1 MHPRLSA
8 VSVAPAGERAPG
20 EVAREAVA
28 ASLRARP
35 LRGWSAMVGL
45 VFFVLALWALHAAL
59 ERYDY
64 REIVAALRALP
75 GGRITLALVL
85 AAAGYAVLPGYDLL
99 AFRFI
104 GRPAPLS
111 EIAVASCVSGAF
123 GNNIGN
129 TLVTGAGVRYWLY
142 TAFGFSAGEVA
153 RVVVFCSLGFW
164 LGYLFLG
171 AILFLADPVGI
182 PEGLH
187 VPFGTTRPL
196 GIALLVALGAY
207 VAMVAVRK
215 RPLGSGDWKLPLPSL
230 PLSLAQLAVA
240 SLDLALMGACL
251 WVLLPAG
258 GELSFPQ
265 FLAMFMLAL
274 VAGNASQVPGG
285 LGVFEGVMLT
295 LLVPHVAAPDAAA
308 GLVAFR
314 LVYFILPLLLA
325 SVVVGIRQAQVIGT
339 WVGRLGRWATMAVPR
354 LLAAAAFVA
363 GALLLASGAVPAA
376 SGRLDWLN
384 EYLPLSIIET
394 SHFLAS
400 VVGILLLLVAR
411 GLQMRLD
418 AAYVV
423 ALVMLVFGALFSLAK
438 GFDYEE
444 AIVLLAMAAALAP
457 CRRHFYRKASLFA
470 ETFTWGWIVS
480 IVIVVVGTA
489 GLGAFAHKRTEY
501 AGDLWW
507 RFALQAEA
515 PRSLRATV
523 GAMGLLVLVAS
534 ARLLRPARP
543 HPRPPNAKDI
553 ERARPIVARS
563 RSTYANLVLRGDK
576 SVIFSPSGDAFLMYG
591 CARRSWIAMGDPV
604 GPREQAAELGW
615 QFRGLCDR
623 YGGRPVFFEVGHE
636 NLDLYLDLGLTL
648 TKLGEEARV
657 DLARFSIDTPG
668 AAELRQAR
676 SRVARRGCR
685 FEIVPRE
692 QVPAVL
698 PDLRRISEAWLAGKA
713 TREKG
718 FSNASYDPG
727 YLQQFPVAVVRR
739 GDEAIAFAN
748 LWLGADKEELSV
760 DLMRFVPDSPNGTMD
775 FLFTELLLWGR
786 AAGYRWFNFGMAP
799 LSGLEARAGAPLW
812 HRLGTLVFEQGEH
825 FYNFRG
831 LRHYKEK
838 FGPVWTP
845 RYLAS
850 PGGIAL
856 PAVLVDVTS
865 LVAGG
870 IMGII
875 TK

>member
-1 MHPRLSA
+1 MIAAHPGT
-8 VSVAPAGERAPG
+8 PAPG
-20 EVAREAVA
+20 EVAKEAVA
-28 ASLRARP
+28 ASLRARSWH
-35 LRGWSAMVGL
+35 GWSALAGV
-45 VFFVLALWALHAAL
+45 VFFALALYALHAAL

-64 REIVAALRALP
+64 RDVVDALRALP
-75 GGRITLALVL
+75 AGRVALALALTV
-85 AAAGYAVLPGYDLL
+85 AGYAILPGYDLL

-111 EIAVASCVSGAF
+111 EIAAASCVSSAF

-142 TAFGFSAGEVA
+142 TAFGFTSGEVA

-182 PEGLH
+182 PERLH
-187 VPFGTTRPL
+187 VPFPTTRPL
-196 GIALLVALGAY
+196 GMVLLVVLGAY
-207 VAMVAVRK
+207 VATVTLRK
-215 RPLGSGDWKLPLPSL
+215 RPLALWGWKLPVPSL
-230 PLSLAQLAVA
+230 FLTLSQIAVA
-240 SLDLALMGACL
+240 SLDLALMAACL
-251 WVLLPAG
+251 WVLLPSG

-265 FLAMFMLAL
+265 FMAMFMLAL

-285 LGVFEGVMLT
+285 LGVFEGVMLI

-308 GLVAFR
+308 ALIAFR
-314 LVYFILPLLLA
+314 SIYFILPLLLA
-325 SVVVGIRQAQVIGT
+325 SAVVGIRQAPAIGA
-339 WVGRLGRWATMAVPR
+339 WAGRLGRWATMAVPR
-354 LLAAAAFVA
+354 VLAAAAFVA
-363 GALLLASGAVPAA
+363 GSLLLASGAVPAA
-376 SGRLDWLN
+376 SGRLEWLN

-400 VVGILLLLVAR
+400 VIGIVLLLVAR
-411 GLQMRLD
+411 GLQLRLD

-423 ALVMLVFGALFSLAK
+423 TLLMLVAGAVFSLAK

-444 AIVLLAMAAALAP
+444 ALVLLAMAAALAP

-470 ETFTWGWIVS
+470 ETFTWGWIAS
-480 IVIVVVGTA
+480 IVIVVIGTA
-489 GLGAFAHKRTEY
+489 GLGTFAHKRAEY
-501 AGDLWW
+501 AGELWW

-523 GAMGLLVLVAS
+523 GAMGVLLLAAS

-543 HPRPPNAKDI
+543 RPRPPNPRDI

-563 RSTYANLVLRGDK
+563 RSTYPNLVLRGDK
-576 SVIFSPSGDAFLMYG
+576 SLIFSDSGQAFLMYG

-604 GPREQAAELGW
+604 GPRDQAAELAW
-615 QFRGLCDR
+615 QFRELCDR
-623 YGGRPVFFEVGHE
+623 YGGRPVFFEVGSE
-636 NLDLYLDLGLTL
+636 NVDLYLDLGLTL

-657 DLARFSIDTPG
+657 DLPRFTIETHALAD
-668 AAELRQAR
+668 LRQAR
-676 SRVARRGCR
+676 SRVSRRGCR

-692 QVPAVL
+692 SVPALL
-698 PDLRRISEAWLAGKA
+698 PDLARISQAWLSEKA

-718 FSNASYDPG
+718 FSNASFDPA
-727 YLQQFPVAVVRR
+727 YLAQFPVAVVRR
-739 GDEAIAFAN
+739 GEEPIAFAN
-748 LWLGADKEELSV
+748 LWLGAEKEELSV
-760 DLMRFVPDSPNGTMD
+760 DLMRFVPDAPNGTMD
-775 FLFTELLLWGR
+775 YLFTELLLWGR
-786 AAGYRWFNFGMAP
+786 DDGYRWFNFGMAP

-812 HRLGTLVFEQGEH
+812 HRLGTFVFEQGEH

-831 LRHYKEK
+831 LRRYKEK
-838 FGPVWTP
+838 FGPVWAP

-865 LVAGG
+865 LIAGG
-870 IMGII
+870 IVGII
-875 TK
+875 GK